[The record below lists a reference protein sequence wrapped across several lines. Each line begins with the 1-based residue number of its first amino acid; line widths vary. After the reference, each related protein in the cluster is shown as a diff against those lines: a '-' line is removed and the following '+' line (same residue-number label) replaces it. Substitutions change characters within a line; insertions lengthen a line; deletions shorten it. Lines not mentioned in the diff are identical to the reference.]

1 MVGPEP
7 QLACLHGS
15 TPRVQTER
23 ELGIARVP
31 ISSTTMRP
39 AIGGRRILVIGAG
52 IAGLGAARA
61 LHDLGYEV
69 EVVEARE
76 RLGGRI
82 CTVDRI
88 DYGAHWIHGTEG
100 NPITQLARMLE
111 LPTLFVGG
119 DSTYTGGWQQIEFR
133 SGGTAEFGEEEKRQ
147 SILAA
152 DELLERLDQWRERS
166 SEQNG
171 ASVAEAVRAVQEA
184 NPQWSEEQRR
194 HMAWHV
200 ELWSR
205 DDCAA
210 GADALSARYWD
221 EGYELYGDGD
231 SVFWNGYQSLVERL
245 AKGLKV
251 RLGCPVAHISS
262 NGSQGSG
269 VRVQTAQGELTAD
282 AVLVTLPLG
291 VLQANAVTF
300 DPPLPASRVEA
311 TARLGVGTL
320 AKLAYEFD
328 EVFWPRNQYV
338 FGMVQ
343 DPAKHPTMIINL
355 WSSHRQPCLMLLAG
369 GSLGLELERMP
380 EGDAQAWGMAI
391 LRQCFG
397 GAVPEP
403 RSHHRTSWSV
413 DPYARGAYT
422 FIAAGATPADIRA
435 LQEPVG
441 ERIFFA
447 GEATSAE
454 HWGTVHGAYLSG
466 LREAARISGIRSVL
480 PPKTITESRRW
491 RLRMRRAERFF
502 NLRLRDLDPKQWSER
517 VELLCNSEVF
527 GVLASEDLSLLA
539 PLMHPCSLDDGE
551 VLFQQGEQ
559 ARDAYVVASGQLRV
573 FDPRN
578 GTTIAHLG
586 AGKVIGE
593 YGMFVEHR
601 RTFSACAEGP
611 VRLWAISY
619 PVLHHFMLA
628 YPESVFSL
636 MRQTVTRL
644 LEAMGRSAVPEAVCD
659 STAGNVVSNPFLSS
673 RTVASSLPR
682 PPQRQEFHADAF

>member
-1 MVGPEP
+1 MAKREVASGNVSWQFPRM
-7 QLACLHGS
+7 LGLS
-15 TPRVQTER
+15 TGV
-23 ELGIARVP
+23 A
-31 ISSTTMRP
+31 P
-39 AIGGRRILVIGAG
+39 AISGRRVIVIGAG
-52 IAGLGAARA
+52 ISGLGAARA

-82 CTVDRI
+82 WTVNRI

-100 NPITQLARMLE
+100 NPITHLARTLE

-119 DSTYTGGWQQIEFR
+119 DSTYTGGWQHIEFR
-133 SGGTAEFGEEEKRQ
+133 SGGVTAFGDEEKRQ

-152 DELLERLDQWRERS
+152 DELHERLDQWRERS

-171 ASVAEAVRAVQEA
+171 ASVAEAVRAVQAA

-231 SVFWNGYQSLVERL
+231 SVFWNGYQSLVEEL

-251 RLGCPVAHISS
+251 RLKCPVAHISH
-262 NGSQGSG
+262 NRARGSG
-269 VRVQTAQGELTAD
+269 VRLRTTQAELTAD

-300 DPPLPASRVEA
+300 DPPLPAVRVEA
-311 TARLGVGTL
+311 ITRLGVGTL

-338 FGMVQ
+338 FGMVAE
-343 DPAKHPTMIINL
+343 PTSHPTTIINL
-355 WSSHRQPCLMLLAG
+355 WSSHRSPCLVLLTG
-369 GSLGLELERMP
+369 GALGRELERMP
-380 EGDAQAWGMAI
+380 EADAHAWGLTM
-391 LRQCFG
+391 LQQCFG
-397 GAVPEP
+397 EAVPEP
-403 RSHHRTSWSV
+403 RSCHRTSWSV

-422 FIAAGATPADIRA
+422 FIAAGATPADIRT
-435 LQEPVG
+435 LQEPLGDSV
-441 ERIFFA
+441 FFA

-454 HWGTVHGAYLSG
+454 HWGTAHGAYLSG
-466 LREAARISGIRSVL
+466 LREAARISGTHSVL

-502 NLRLRDLDPKQWSER
+502 NLRLSDLDPKQWSER
-517 VELLCNSEVF
+517 VELLCINEVF
-527 GVLASEDLSLLA
+527 GVVSREDLSLLA
-539 PLMHPCSLDDGE
+539 PLMEPRTLADGE
-551 VLFQQGEQ
+551 LLFQQGDL
-559 ARDAYVVASGQLRV
+559 ARHAYIVADGQLRV
-573 FDPRN
+573 FDPHDD
-578 GTTIAHLG
+578 TTIAHLG

-593 YGMFVEHR
+593 YGMFVEYR
-601 RTFSACAEGP
+601 RTFSARAEGP

-619 PVLHHFMLA
+619 PVLHHFLLA

-644 LEAMGRSAVPEAVCD
+644 LAAIGRPVVP
-659 STAGNVVSNPFLSS
+659 GSS
-673 RTVASSLPR
+673 
-682 PPQRQEFHADAF
+682 Q

>member
-1 MVGPEP
+1 M
-7 QLACLHGS
+7 
-15 TPRVQTER
+15 T
-23 ELGIARVP
+23 
-31 ISSTTMRP
+31 P
-39 AIGGRRILVIGAG
+39 AIGGRRILVVGAG
-52 IAGLGAARA
+52 ISGLGAARA

-82 CTVDRI
+82 WTVDRI

-100 NPITQLARMLE
+100 NPITHLARTLE

-119 DSTYTGGWQQIEFR
+119 DSTYTGGWQHIEFR
-133 SGGTAEFGEEEKRQ
+133 SGGSIVFGDEEKRQ

-166 SEQNG
+166 DDIKG
-171 ASVAEAVRAVQEA
+171 ISVAEAVRAVQAA
-184 NPQWSEEQRR
+184 NPHWSDQQRR

-231 SVFWNGYQSLVERL
+231 SVFWNGYQSLVEKL

-251 RLGCPVAHISS
+251 RLGCPVTHISH
-262 NGSQGSG
+262 NGTEGGG
-269 VRVQTAQGELTAD
+269 VQLRTAQGELAAD
-282 AVLVTLPLG
+282 AVLLTLPLG

-300 DPPLPASRVEA
+300 DPPLPAARVKA
-311 TARLGVGTL
+311 TARLGIGTL
-320 AKLAYEFD
+320 AKLAYVFD
-328 EVFWPRNQYV
+328 EAFWPGNQYV
-338 FGMVQ
+338 FGMNE
-343 DPAKHPTMIINL
+343 DPASHPTMIINL
-355 WSSHRQPCLMLLAG
+355 WSSHRSPCLMLLAG
-369 GSLGLELERMP
+369 GTLGRELERMP
-380 EGDAQAWGMAI
+380 EADAHAWGMTM
-391 LRQCFG
+391 LRRCFG
-397 GAVPEP
+397 EALPEP
-403 RSHHRTSWSV
+403 LSRHRTSWSV
-413 DPYARGAYT
+413 DPYSRGAYT
-422 FIAAGATPADIRA
+422 FIAAGAAPADIRA
-435 LQEPVG
+435 LQEPLGDRV
-441 ERIFFA
+441 FFA

-466 LREAARISGIRSVL
+466 LREAARISGIQSVL
-480 PPKTITESRRW
+480 PPKTFTESRRW

-502 NLRLRDLDPKQWSER
+502 NLRLRDLDPRQWSER
-517 VELLCNSEVF
+517 VELLCSSEVF
-527 GVLASEDLSLLA
+527 GVLASEDLSILA
-539 PLMHPCSLDDGE
+539 PLMNPHTLADGE
-551 VLFQQGEQ
+551 LLFQQGEQ
-559 ARDAYVVASGQLRV
+559 ACDAYVVASGQLRV

-578 GTTIAHLG
+578 DTTIAHLG

-611 VRLWAISY
+611 VRLWAVSY
-619 PVLHHFMLA
+619 PVLHHFLLA

-644 LEAMGRSAVPEAVCD
+644 LDALGRSAVAGAVSG
-659 STAGNVVSNPFLSS
+659 STARNGVVNPSS
-673 RTVASSLPR
+673 SPRTASSCLPR
-682 PPQRQEFHADAF
+682 SARRHKHRAECRL

>member
-1 MVGPEP
+1 
-7 QLACLHGS
+7 
-15 TPRVQTER
+15 
-23 ELGIARVP
+23 
-31 ISSTTMRP
+31 
-39 AIGGRRILVIGAG
+39 
-52 IAGLGAARA
+52 
-61 LHDLGYEV
+61 
-69 EVVEARE
+69 
-76 RLGGRI
+76 
-82 CTVDRI
+82 
-88 DYGAHWIHGTEG
+88 
-100 NPITQLARMLE
+100 
-111 LPTLFVGG
+111 
-119 DSTYTGGWQQIEFR
+119 
-133 SGGTAEFGEEEKRQ
+133 
-147 SILAA
+147 
-152 DELLERLDQWRERS
+152 
-166 SEQNG
+166 
-171 ASVAEAVRAVQEA
+171 
-184 NPQWSEEQRR
+184 
-194 HMAWHV
+194 
-200 ELWSR
+200 
-205 DDCAA
+205 
-210 GADALSARYWD
+210 
-221 EGYELYGDGD
+221 
-231 SVFWNGYQSLVERL
+231 
-245 AKGLKV
+245 
-251 RLGCPVAHISS
+251 
-262 NGSQGSG
+262 
-269 VRVQTAQGELTAD
+269 
-282 AVLVTLPLG
+282 
-291 VLQANAVTF
+291 
-300 DPPLPASRVEA
+300 
-311 TARLGVGTL
+311 
-320 AKLAYEFD
+320 
-328 EVFWPRNQYV
+328 VFWPRNQYV

-343 DPAKHPTMIINL
+343 VPAKHPTMIINL

-369 GSLGLELERMP
+369 GSLGRELERMP

-644 LEAMGRSAVPEAVCD
+644 LEAMGRSAVPEAVSD

>member
-1 MVGPEP
+1 M
-7 QLACLHGS
+7 
-15 TPRVQTER
+15 
-23 ELGIARVP
+23 
-31 ISSTTMRP
+31 
-39 AIGGRRILVIGAG
+39 
-52 IAGLGAARA
+52 
-61 LHDLGYEV
+61 
-69 EVVEARE
+69 
-76 RLGGRI
+76 
-82 CTVDRI
+82 
-88 DYGAHWIHGTEG
+88 
-100 NPITQLARMLE
+100 
-111 LPTLFVGG
+111 
-119 DSTYTGGWQQIEFR
+119 
-133 SGGTAEFGEEEKRQ
+133 
-147 SILAA
+147 
-152 DELLERLDQWRERS
+152 
-166 SEQNG
+166 
-171 ASVAEAVRAVQEA
+171 
-184 NPQWSEEQRR
+184 
-194 HMAWHV
+194 
-200 ELWSR
+200 
-205 DDCAA
+205 
-210 GADALSARYWD
+210 
-221 EGYELYGDGD
+221 
-231 SVFWNGYQSLVERL
+231 
-245 AKGLKV
+245 
-251 RLGCPVAHISS
+251 
-262 NGSQGSG
+262 
-269 VRVQTAQGELTAD
+269 
-282 AVLVTLPLG
+282 
-291 VLQANAVTF
+291 
-300 DPPLPASRVEA
+300 
-311 TARLGVGTL
+311 
-320 AKLAYEFD
+320 
-328 EVFWPRNQYV
+328 
-338 FGMVQ
+338 
-343 DPAKHPTMIINL
+343 
-355 WSSHRQPCLMLLAG
+355 
-369 GSLGLELERMP
+369 
-380 EGDAQAWGMAI
+380 
-391 LRQCFG
+391 
-397 GAVPEP
+397 
-403 RSHHRTSWSV
+403 
-413 DPYARGAYT
+413 
-422 FIAAGATPADIRA
+422 AAGATPADIRA

-644 LEAMGRSAVPEAVCD
+644 LEAMGRSAVPEAVTD